1 MNFSPRRHSAAA
13 EALIH
18 VNDEEKMTNSIN
30 LAVQKNDPM
39 ECSNSSVAIA
49 FQSAEKASVSMH
61 SLGQRKI
68 RLSKSHLEQGDIS
81 LLPID
86 DFFSTEVVGGWDS
99 DNAASRMLTAIFD
112 GQAFETDIDGS
123 QWTLRDRRSLV
134 DYLALFEAK
143 IGDELVIDRIALHVY
158 AFRIKAQAATP
169 PAITI

>member
-1 MNFSPRRHSAAA
+1 
-13 EALIH
+13 
-18 VNDEEKMTNSIN
+18 MTKSIN

-49 FQSAEKASVSMH
+49 FQSAENASVSMH

-81 LLPID
+81 LLPMD

-112 GQAFETDIDGS
+112 GQAFETDIVRCSKQRSVTNSSSTELRSMFTPSGS
-123 QWTLRDRRSLV
+123 RPRRQP
-134 DYLALFEAK
+134 
-143 IGDELVIDRIALHVY
+143 RQ
-158 AFRIKAQAATP
+158 R
-169 PAITI
+169 